1 MSDSPE
7 LKVYTK
13 RGCPWCVEA
22 VKYLKNGSYTFEEI
36 DVSDDRDKFREMEDV
51 SGQTYAPTLTYGD
64 LVLADFGVDE
74 LAAFLGEN
82 GIAP

>member
-1 MSDSPE
+1 MADSPE
-7 LKVYTK
+7 MKVYTK

-22 VKYLKNGSYTFEEI
+22 VKYLTNENYDFEEI
-36 DVSDDRDKFREMEDV
+36 NVSGDMDKFREMEKL

-74 LAAFLGEN
+74 LAAFLEEHD
-82 GIAP
+82 IAP